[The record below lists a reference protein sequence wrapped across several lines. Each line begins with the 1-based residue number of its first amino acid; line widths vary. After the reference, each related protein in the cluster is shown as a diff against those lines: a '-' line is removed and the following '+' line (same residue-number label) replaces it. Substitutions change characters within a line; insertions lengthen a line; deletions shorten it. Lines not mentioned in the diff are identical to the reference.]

1 MKKILV
7 PTDFSTEAG
16 NALHVAA
23 YLAGRSGAQ
32 LHLLHVVDA
41 SMGGGFSAMG
51 QVQDYSMDDLFVL
64 KLMEVNKKRLHD
76 LAEGLQAQ
84 GVGNVTYDIKVG
96 QIFSI
101 ITEQAEA
108 QGADLVVMGTKGSS
122 GLAELLVGSNT
133 ERIVRL
139 SRVPVLSVRNAPTG
153 FNIKT
158 IVFASNFEADQLP
171 AVSRLKSLQELFGAR
186 VHLVYV
192 NVPNRFANSRVIR
205 DRMQEYVDRYGL
217 REYQFT
223 IYNDES
229 EEQGIVHFAD
239 EVGADL
245 IAVATHGRTGL
256 AHLLSGSIAEDVVN
270 HANRPVLTIN
280 LKGTE

>member
-16 NALHVAA
+16 NALQVAA

-64 KLMEVNKKRLHD
+64 KMMEMNKKRLHD

-84 GVGNVTYDIKVG
+84 GVSNVTYDIRVG
-96 QIFSI
+96 QIFSA
-101 ITEQAEA
+101 ITEQAHA

-139 SRVPVLSVRNAPTG
+139 SRVPVLSVRNAPAG
-153 FNIKT
+153 FAIKT

-171 AVSRLKSLQELFGAR
+171 AVSSIKKLQELFGAR

-192 NVPNRFANSRVIR
+192 NVPNRFANSRIIR
-205 DRMQEYVDRYGL
+205 DRMQDFVNRYGL
-217 REYQFT
+217 RDYQFT

-229 EEQGIVHFAD
+229 EEQGVVHFAD

-256 AHLLSGSIAEDVVN
+256 AHLISGSIAEDIVN
-270 HANRPVLTIN
+270 HANRPVLTVN

>member
-16 NALHVAA
+16 NALQVAA

-51 QVQDYSMDDLFVL
+51 QVQNYSMDDLFVL
-64 KLMEVNKKRLHD
+64 KMMEMNKKRLHD

-84 GVGNVTYDIKVG
+84 GVSNVTYDIRVG
-96 QIFSI
+96 QILGV
-101 ITEQAEA
+101 ITEQAGTG
-108 QGADLVVMGTKGSS
+108 GADLVVMGTKGSS

-139 SRVPVLSVRNAPTG
+139 SRVPVLSVRNAPAG
-153 FNIKT
+153 FAIKT

-171 AVSRLKSLQELFGAR
+171 AVSNIKKLQELFGAR
-186 VHLVYV
+186 VHLLYV

-205 DRMQEYVDRYGL
+205 DRMQDFVNRYGL
-217 REYQFT
+217 RDYQFT

-229 EEQGIVHFAD
+229 EEQGVVHFAD

-256 AHLLSGSIAEDVVN
+256 AHLISGSIAEDIVN
-270 HANRPVLTIN
+270 HANRPVLTVN